1 MKIIRLLCIFVIAHG
16 QAFATEELLHKAE
29 AQSFVQSMVK
39 RDHFTKAEVE
49 SALRLAN
56 YQQSIIDAMNHP
68 YEQKPWNV
76 YQALFLTDERIQQ
89 GVRFWKDNQAA
100 LRAAEVKFGVPADM
114 IVAIIGIETLYGK
127 HQGNYRVLDALTTL
141 AFYYP
146 KRSAYFMREL
156 REYLLLC
163 REHKVPVTQYLGS
176 YAGAMGKPQ
185 FMPSSYRV
193 YAVNFLDA
201 GHNAD
206 LMHEDRDVINS
217 VANYFH
223 QHGWKAHEK
232 IAEPTSVNWWASQHL
247 VTNSKFPNYTLQQL
261 RKTGIKSS
269 IHWTQMRAGVL
280 ELMNTGKKQEYWLA
294 YHNFYVIT
302 RYNTSPQYALAAYL
316 LSQRLRQEWALVQEI
331 HHARV

>member
-1 MKIIRLLCIFVIAHG
+1 MKIIKLLCLLVLISHKT
-16 QAFATEELLHKAE
+16 FATSELLHTAA
-29 AQSFVQSMVK
+29 AQAFIQSMVT
-39 RDHFTKAEVE
+39 RDHFTRSEVE

-56 YQQSIIDAMNHP
+56 YQQTIIDAMNHP

-76 YQALFLTDERIQQ
+76 YQALFLTEERVQQ
-89 GVRFWKDNQAA
+89 GVRFWKENQAA

-141 AFYYP
+141 SFYYP
-146 KRSAYFMREL
+146 KRAAYFMREL

-163 REHKVPVTQYLGS
+163 REHGVPVTQYLGS

-193 YAVNFLDA
+193 YAVNFADA

-206 LMHEDRDVINS
+206 LMHEDRDVISS

-223 QHGWKAHEK
+223 KHGWKAHEK
-232 IAEPTSVNWWASQHL
+232 IAEPTNVNAPQHL
-247 VTNSKFPNYTLQQL
+247 VTNSKFPNYTLKQL
-261 RKTGIKSS
+261 RKTGIQSS
-269 IHWTQMRAGVL
+269 LHWEQMRAGVL
-280 ELMNTGKKQEYWLA
+280 ELANASKKPEYWLA

-316 LSQRLRQEWALVQEI
+316 LSQRLRQEWAWVQETQ
-331 HHARV
+331 HAHA